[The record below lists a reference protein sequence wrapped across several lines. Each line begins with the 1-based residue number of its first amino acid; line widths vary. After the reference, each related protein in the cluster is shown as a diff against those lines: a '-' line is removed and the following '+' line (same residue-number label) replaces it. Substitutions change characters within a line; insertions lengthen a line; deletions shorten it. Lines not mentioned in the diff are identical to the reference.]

1 MEEILKSAKERMD
14 AAIAHLTME
23 FSSMR
28 TGRASVHLLDNIK
41 VNYYGTETPLN
52 QLATIAAPEASL
64 LTIAPFD
71 PNSVGEIEKAI
82 HRSGLGLTPSSDG
95 KVVRLAIPPL
105 TEERRAELAKLAA
118 KLGEDAKTAVR
129 NVRRD
134 TNEHFKNAE
143 KNHEISEDNYHD
155 YLNEVQELTDEHIKK
170 VDTLVENKKTEIMH
184 V

>member
-1 MEEILKSAKERMD
+1 MEENMKAARERMD
-14 AAIAHLTME
+14 AAIAHLTKE

-28 TGRASVHLLDNIK
+28 TGRANVHILDNVK

-71 PNSVGEIEKAI
+71 PNSIGEVEKAI

-95 KVVRLAIPPL
+95 KLVRLSIPPL
-105 TEERRAELAKLAA
+105 TEERRMELAKIAA
-118 KLGEDAKTAVR
+118 KLGEDTKTAVR

-134 TNEHFKNAE
+134 INEQFKNAE
-143 KNHEISEDNYHD
+143 KEHEISEDSYHD
-155 YLNEVQELTDEHIKK
+155 YLSEVQELTDNHIKK
-170 VDTLVENKKTEIMH
+170 IDALVENKKTEIMH